1 MLYHSTQG
9 WHLTSHPCMPC
20 AAQGP
25 EDGMPPLPRHVHLA
39 NSQHPVV
46 SDPAAYAHLQT
57 GSRSV
62 RDGGMEAE

>member
-1 MLYHSTQG
+1 
-9 WHLTSHPCMPC
+9 
-20 AAQGP
+20 
-25 EDGMPPLPRHVHLA
+25 MPPLPRHVHLA